1 MLTQVEVRSSQ
12 GTSLMLPLEDISN
25 GFALEDVG
33 GLDPVKATV
42 VTSSFA
48 QIDGVQLQGSS
59 RESRNITMKV
69 GLEPDYSVETVQDLR
84 DNLYDFLMPEAL
96 VELHF
101 YDSGGRVV
109 RANGEVESFVSPLFA
124 KDPTADISIICFDPD
139 FIELVTTDLSGS
151 TVADTTETLVSY
163 KGTSPTGIEFVL
175 HVNRTMSGF
184 TLYNKLPG
192 NILQT
197 MDVAIPLV
205 AGDVFTINTVP
216 GSKGATL
223 VRGGVTSQP
232 LYSVSPQ
239 ADWTF
244 FKKGDNY
251 LRVQA
256 SGAAVPFDISYF
268 NRYGGL

>member
-1 MLTQVEVRSSQ
+1 MLTQVEARSSQ

-33 GLDPVKATV
+33 GLDPVKATIV
-42 VTSSFA
+42 STKFA
-48 QIDGVQLQGSS
+48 QIDGAQPQSSS
-59 RESRNITMKV
+59 RETRNITMKIS
-69 GLEPDYSVETVQDLR
+69 LQPDYAVETVQDLR
-84 DNLYDFLMPEAL
+84 DHLYDFFMPKEF
-96 VELHF
+96 VDLHL
-101 YDSGGRVV
+101 YDHAGRVV
-109 RANGEVESFVSPLFA
+109 NATGQVESCVAPLFV
-124 KDPTADISIICFDPD
+124 KDPEVNISIICFDPD
-139 FIELVTTDLSGS
+139 FVELDTVDLSGS

-163 KGTSPTGIEFVL
+163 IGTSQTGMQFVM

-184 TLYNKLPG
+184 TIYNRLPG
-192 NILQT
+192 NTLQT
-197 MDVAIPLV
+197 LDVAYPLV
-205 AGDVFTINTVP
+205 SGDELTINTMP

-244 FKKGDNY
+244 FKRGDNY
-251 LRVQA
+251 IRVHA
-256 SGAAVPFDISYF
+256 SGAAVPFDISYY

>member
-42 VTSSFA
+42 VTTSFA
-48 QIDGVQLQGSS
+48 QIDGVQPQGSS
-59 RESRNITMKV
+59 RESRNVTMKV
-69 GLEPDYSVETVQDLR
+69 GLKPDYSAETVQDLR
-84 DNLYDFLMPEAL
+84 DNLYDFLMPKEL

-101 YDSGGRVV
+101 YDSNGRVV
-109 RANGEVESFVSPLFA
+109 RANGEVESFVAPLFV
-124 KDPTADISIICFDPD
+124 KEPKADISIICFDPD
-139 FIELVTTDLSGS
+139 FVDLETTDLIGN
-151 TVADTTETLVSY
+151 TVADTTETLVAY
-163 KGTSPTGIEFVL
+163 KGTSPTGIKLVL
-175 HVNRTMSGF
+175 NPNRTMSGF

-192 NILQT
+192 NVLQT
-197 MDVAIPLV
+197 LDVAIPLV
-205 AGDVFTINTVP
+205 AGDVYTINTVP

-244 FKKGDNY
+244 FKKGDNH
-251 LRVQA
+251 LRVHA
-256 SGAAVPFDISYF
+256 SGAAVPFDISYY

>member
-1 MLTQVEVRSSQ
+1 MLTQVEVRSAQ

-25 GFALEDVG
+25 GFALEEVG

-42 VTSSFA
+42 VTTKFA
-48 QIDGVQLQGSS
+48 QVDGVQIQGSS
-59 RESRNITMKV
+59 RESRNVTMKV
-69 GLEPDYSVETVQDLR
+69 EFQPDYTVETVQDLR
-84 DNLYDFLMPEAL
+84 DALYEFLMPKEL

-101 YDSGGRVV
+101 YDSGGRIV

-124 KDPTADISIICFDPD
+124 KNPAADISIICSDPD
-139 FIELVTTDLSGS
+139 FVELDLTDLTGS
-151 TVADTTETLVSY
+151 TVADTTETLVTY
-163 KGTSPTGIEFVL
+163 KGTSPTGFQLVL
-175 HVNRTMSGF
+175 NVNRTISGF
-184 TLYNKLPG
+184 TIYNRLPG

-197 MDVAIPLV
+197 MDIAIPLV
-205 AGDVFTINTVP
+205 AGDTYTINTVP

-223 VRGGVTSQP
+223 VHGGVTSQP

-239 ADWTF
+239 ADWGF

-251 LRVQA
+251 LRVHA
-256 SGAAVPFDISYF
+256 SGAAVPFDISYY